1 MHWVCAQMAIDET
14 KYVSRAGDKLSAALD
29 NFHIIP
35 SGWICADLGANVG
48 GFTDCLLQR
57 GAGKVFAVETGYGV
71 LDYKLRK
78 DSRVVVMER
87 VNALHV
93 ILPELVDLVVIDL
106 GWTSQKHILPHAGE
120 MIKSDGW
127 IISLIKPHYEAP
139 RELLKAGVLKPEDS
153 EIVYQRILREIPEW
167 GLKVVGGMLSPIIGA
182 KGNREYLVLLKKK

>member
-1 MHWVCAQMAIDET
+1 MAIDET

-29 NFHIIP
+29 NFHIFP
-35 SGWICADLGANVG
+35 LGWICADLGANVG

-57 GAGKVFAVETGYGV
+57 GAGKVFAMERVNALHVILPELV
-71 LDYKLRK
+71 DL
-78 DSRVVVMER
+78 VVVMER

-167 GLKVVGGMLSPIIGA
+167 GPKAVGRMLSPIIGA